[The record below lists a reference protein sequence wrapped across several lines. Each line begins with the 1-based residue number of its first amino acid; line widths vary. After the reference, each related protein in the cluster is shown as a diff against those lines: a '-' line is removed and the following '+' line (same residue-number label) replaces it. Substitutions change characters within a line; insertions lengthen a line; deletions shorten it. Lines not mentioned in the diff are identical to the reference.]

1 MGKKL
6 GSNKFINS
14 VKHKNKLTVKYLDE
28 LKGIKYIHQKYFNN
42 GTYRITK
49 PGYYKLFEDIVF
61 HPNPENDYKPKSI
74 QKELY
79 PTMGAYILGFF
90 AVITI
95 EVSNV
100 TLDLNGYEICVSE
113 QFNQHQRFASII
125 ELGNSPFNTNQGP
138 SNFGELNKAPDNI
151 TIINGKLGMSPHH
164 GVRGNNNKNV
174 TLRNISF
181 KDFEVAAISLHGCCN
196 VLIENISING
206 VNKKIYSLSQYSQS
220 LFVMPFLKRLLNI
233 DENYTF
239 NNKTVRQ
246 IYNDMN
252 NEIVKYKNYVFNHKD
267 YDGFFKNKQ
276 LLPDG
281 NVYGILLATKG
292 VAVGDMVEERTEESI
307 GNENI
312 VIRNVTIKN
321 IISQSIQ
328 IKGLKNDKRSLEA
341 SYVGK
346 FLTGPVGDVLKINKI
361 MDDKNIYK
369 GDCLSDGQLLLA
381 KRKIEF
387 PDEKYG
393 GASITKELINW
404 AETKQNFNDLNLY
417 MVNGHD
423 SMGHVMKGNHG
434 ILISCGKNISL
445 TNVKIENV
453 ENYGDDDNRFVD
465 NFKELENN
473 GEILKETSIIRG
485 KRNLGVKSKKNN
497 KETDKEGSAIII
509 SDYKEMPEGEANPAI
524 GKLFIDDKFIAVNN
538 NIVTTS
544 HDIGN
549 QVTSKEK
556 GEEIWVVVSRK
567 VENDIKDRED
577 KSKLSSGI
585 CLTGCEKINGS
596 HLYIENIF
604 SKYGNSHKILK
615 KNINKDINI

>member
-1 MGKKL
+1 MVKRM
-6 GSNKFINS
+6 GSNKLVNS

-28 LKGIKYIHQKYFNN
+28 IKGITYIRQKYFNN

-49 PGYYKLFEDIVF
+49 SGYYKLFEDIVF
-61 HPNPENDYKPKSI
+61 HPNPENNYKPKSI
-74 QKELY
+74 QNELY
-79 PTMGAYILGFF
+79 PKMGAYILGFF

-95 EVSNV
+95 EASNV

-113 QFNQHQRFASII
+113 EFNQHQRFASII

-138 SNFGELNKAPDNI
+138 SNFGILNPAPQNI
-151 TIINGKLGMSPHH
+151 TVLNGKLGMSPHH
-164 GVRGNNNKNV
+164 GIRGNNNKNV

-181 KDFEVAAISLHGCCN
+181 NDFEVAAISLHGCCD

-206 VNKKIYSLSQYSQS
+206 VNKKVYSLSQYSQS
-220 LFVMPFLKRLLNI
+220 LFVMPFLERLMNI
-233 DENYTF
+233 DENYVF

-252 NEIVKYKNYVFNHKD
+252 DEIKKYKDHVFNYKE

-276 LLPDG
+276 MMPDG

-292 VAVGDMVEERTEESI
+292 VAVGDMLEERTEDTI

-312 VIRNVTIKN
+312 IIRNVTIRN

-328 IKGLKNDKRSLEA
+328 IKGLKNGKRSLEP

-346 FLTGPVGDVLKINKI
+346 FITGPIGDVLKINKI
-361 MDDKNIYK
+361 MDDKNIYR
-369 GDCLSDGQLLLA
+369 GDCLSDGQFVLA

-393 GASITKELINW
+393 GVSITKELINW

-417 MVNGHD
+417 MVNDHD

-434 ILISCGKNISL
+434 ILISCGKNIYL
-445 TNVKIENV
+445 TNIKIENV
-453 ENYGDDDNRFVD
+453 ENYGGDDNRFID
-465 NFKELENN
+465 NFKQLENN
-473 GEILKETSIIRG
+473 DEILKETSIIRG
-485 KRNLGVKSKKNN
+485 KRNLGVKSRKNN
-497 KETDKEGSAIII
+497 KETDKEGSAMII
-509 SDYKEMPEGEANPAI
+509 SDYKEMPDGEANPAI

-544 HDIGN
+544 HDVGN

-567 VENDIKDRED
+567 IENDIKDRED

-596 HLYIENIF
+596 KIYIENIF
-604 SKYGNSHKILK
+604 SKYGHSHKILK